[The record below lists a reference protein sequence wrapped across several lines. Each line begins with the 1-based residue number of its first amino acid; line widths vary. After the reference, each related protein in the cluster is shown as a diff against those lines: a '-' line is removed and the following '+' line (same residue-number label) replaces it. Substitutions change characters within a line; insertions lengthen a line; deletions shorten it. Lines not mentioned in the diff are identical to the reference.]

1 MSYGEAWLFAPRM
14 NDMRHILVAEDDT
27 ADAFF
32 FQRAFKRAG
41 IPITL
46 HFVRDGREA
55 IDYLQNTEPFAE
67 RATNPMPQLLLL
79 DLKMPRL
86 DGFDVLA
93 WIRQQPVLE
102 KLQVIIF
109 SGSDEPRDRKRAQE
123 LGANSYLVK
132 PHSIEEM
139 NILVA
144 RFRKQWFQAGD
155 GSSRKAA

>member
-1 MSYGEAWLFAPRM
+1 M
-14 NDMRHILVAEDDT
+14 NKMEHILVAEDDP

-41 IPITL
+41 IPVTL

-55 IDYLQNTEPFAE
+55 VDYLEGAGGFAD
-67 RATNPMPQLLLL
+67 RAAHPLPHLLLL

-86 DGFDVLA
+86 DGFDVLE
-93 WIRQQPVLE
+93 WIRRRPEWQGLE
-102 KLQVIIF
+102 VIIF
-109 SGSDEPRDRKRAQE
+109 SGSDEPRDKKRAQL

-139 NILVA
+139 NHLIG
-144 RFRKQWFQAGD
+144 RFKKRWFEADNGPDQ
-155 GSSRKAA
+155 KAA

>member
-1 MSYGEAWLFAPRM
+1 M
-14 NDMRHILVAEDDT
+14 NRAGHILVAEDDPT
-27 ADAFF
+27 DAFF

-41 IPITL
+41 IPVTL

-55 IDYLQNTEPFAE
+55 IDYLEGTSPFAE
-67 RATNPMPQLLLL
+67 RAANPMPQLLLL

-93 WIRQQPVLE
+93 WIRKQQGMENLR
-102 KLQVIIF
+102 VIIF
-109 SGSDEPRDRKRAQE
+109 SGSDDPRDRKRAQA

-139 NILVA
+139 NSLVA
-144 RFRKQWFQAGD
+144 RFKKQWCETEN
-155 GSSRKAA
+155 GSDRKAA